1 MRVHGKLARLASIL
15 MYFFCLTTAQRG
27 FAAPTVALGVQGGA
41 FLSRTSLNGLNPAI
55 QPGWDMK
62 IAGIIE
68 SSDVFAFNADAASTG
83 GALIAAFSGRL
94 QADFF
99 GFGSSLPQADG
110 NLYRA
115 WQGVGLSIL
124 GGVRTKAFTLPFGLR
139 ASARVEAGAGLR
151 ATKYS
156 GTGLVSANTAILGQA
171 GLDILVSKNIALG
184 MAFPLEYALKSGGRA
199 FMFGLGG
206 AVRYR

>member
-1 MRVHGKLARLASIL
+1 MRVYGKLARLASIM
-15 MYFFCLTTAQRG
+15 MYFFCFATAQRG
-27 FAAPTVALGVQGGA
+27 FAAPIVALGVQGGA
-41 FLSRTSLNGLNPAI
+41 FFSRTSLSGLSSAT

-68 SSDVFAFNADAASTG
+68 SSDVFATNADAAGTS
-83 GALIAAFSGRL
+83 GALVAAFSGRL
-94 QADFF
+94 QTDFF
-99 GFGSSLPQADG
+99 GFGTSLPQNDG

-115 WQGVGLSIL
+115 WQGVGLSLL
-124 GGVRTKAFTLPFGLR
+124 GGLRTKAFALPFGLR

-156 GTGLVSANTAILGQA
+156 GTGLVGANAAILGQA
-171 GLDILVSKNIALG
+171 GMDILVLKNITLGIAL
-184 MAFPLEYALKSGGRA
+184 PLEYAWKSGGRA